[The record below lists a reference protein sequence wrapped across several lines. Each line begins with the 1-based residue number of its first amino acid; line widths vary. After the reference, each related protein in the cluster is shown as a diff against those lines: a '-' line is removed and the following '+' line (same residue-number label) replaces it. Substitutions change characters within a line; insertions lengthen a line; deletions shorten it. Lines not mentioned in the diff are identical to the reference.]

1 MANEKRK
8 GGPPVELTPEYIA
21 EQRALREARKKAK
34 REAKAAKGEPID
46 DQPAFDLSFVKRPML
61 DIPDTAPYASGLN
74 VKIMTYNALA
84 QCLIRRKLFPENGNA
99 LKWKWRGRV
108 LANEISHYSPDIIC
122 MQEIDSDKI
131 DSFWK
136 PELAKIG
143 LETHF
148 MTFPGKRHG
157 NIIAFNT
164 RMFSLVTQRLVNYDE
179 IETPGADKQFNT
191 RNTGMLVALKAKE
204 YEDFGLVLGTS
215 HMFWHPMGSFER
227 TRQLAVFVDKAT
239 EFKTHFPNHWPVLLA
254 GDYNSE
260 CFDTPYLCA
269 STHPLQLTQDAL
281 DILHNSAAHSFA
293 KVKPEE
299 EEEDDEEEAE
309 EAADTNEQTEG
320 PSEEDR
326 KQGAQKV
333 ESLLFFYRSLEMQT
347 VSLYG
352 ERYKT
357 VHPENVHPKSL
368 NGEPFFSNW
377 AHAWRGL
384 LDYIFVLKS
393 KSDTTP
399 NLRDEIAKNIKVLQL
414 LRIPEPSEMGDE
426 PSGQPREGQ
435 YPSDHLCLMAKISLN
450 TNQS

>member
-8 GGPPVELTPEYIA
+8 GGPPVELTAEYIA

-34 REAKAAKGEPID
+34 REAKAAKGAPVDE
-46 DQPAFDLSFVKRPML
+46 QPAFDLSFVKRPML
-61 DIPDTAPYASGLN
+61 DIPSTAPYENGLN

-99 LKWKWRGRV
+99 LKWKWRGQV
-108 LANEISHYSPDIIC
+108 LANEISYYQPDIVC
-122 MQEIDSDKI
+122 MQEIDADKV

-143 LETHF
+143 LEAHF
-148 MTFPGKRHG
+148 MTFPDKRHG
-157 NIIAFNT
+157 NIIAFNSQL
-164 RMFSLVTQRLVNYDE
+164 FSFVTQELVNYDE
-179 IETPGADKQFNT
+179 IETPGAEKQFNT
-191 RNTGMLVALKAKE
+191 RNTGMLVALKAKDKE
-204 YEDFGLVLGTS
+204 GFGIVLGTS

-227 TRQLAVFVDKAT
+227 TRQLAVFVHKAT
-239 EFKTHFPNHWPVLLA
+239 EFRTGFPNHWPVLLA

-293 KVKPEE
+293 KVTPEE
-299 EEEDDEEEAE
+299 DEDEEDEDA
-309 EAADTNEQTEG
+309 NEQQTDG

-326 KQGAQKV
+326 KRGAQKV
-333 ESLLFFYRSLEMQT
+333 ESLLSFYRQLSMQT

-352 ERYKT
+352 ERYKA
-357 VHPENVHPKSL
+357 VHPDNVHSKSL

-384 LDYIFVLKS
+384 LDYIFVLKP
-393 KSDTTP
+393 KSDVAA
-399 NLRDEIAKNIKVLQL
+399 NLPDEITKNIKVLQL
-414 LRIPEPSEMGDE
+414 LRIPEPKEMGDE

-450 TNQS
+450 TNQN